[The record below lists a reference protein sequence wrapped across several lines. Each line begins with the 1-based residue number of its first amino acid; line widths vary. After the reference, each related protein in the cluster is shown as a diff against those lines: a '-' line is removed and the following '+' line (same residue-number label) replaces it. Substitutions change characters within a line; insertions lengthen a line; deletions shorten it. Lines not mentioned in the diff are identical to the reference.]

1 MFVYK
6 FVTRFTRTFWQ
17 YVKPIHMFI
26 VTTLGP
32 GALIIVY
39 NTYKTP
45 HSIDCLI
52 IMFPLQIAQSGRSI
66 LNFWTAEEDIPILS
80 PSYPFSARRVLPR
93 HQRRVRFLE
102 QKAKEMVKQHEMCP
116 TKCGN
121 YIMIY
126 YNGDVI
132 AS

>member
-39 NTYKTP
+39 NTYKT
-45 HSIDCLI
+45 
-52 IMFPLQIAQSGRSI
+52 G
-66 LNFWTAEEDIPILS
+66 T
-80 PSYPFSARRVLPR
+80 PFHRLFNHHVP
-93 HQRRVRFLE
+93 
-102 QKAKEMVKQHEMCP
+102 K
-116 TKCGN
+116 
-121 YIMIY
+121 
-126 YNGDVI
+126 
-132 AS
+132 